1 MSFYSCPLERV
12 LKLGKFEKDFKRRPR
27 ELKPSTGRM
36 KIMGVKITK
45 ARKEE

>member
-1 MSFYSCPLERV
+1 MSFYSCPLARV
-12 LKLGKFEKDFKRRPR
+12 LNLGKFEKDLKRRPR

-36 KIMGVKITK
+36 KITDVKTTK